1 MSNTDQNESD
11 FNIWEW
17 LAELELLYCV
27 ILFLLVFIV
36 IPVVLSNT
44 LLSKP
49 IADYST
55 SNGQHSVEHL
65 QGVVDIIQN
74 NEPPDQSTAAEE

>member
-17 LAELELLYCV
+17 LAKLELLYCV
-27 ILFLLVFIV
+27 ILFLLGFIV

-44 LLSKP
+44 LLREP
-49 IADYST
+49 IANYST
-55 SNGQHSVEHL
+55 SNGQHSVEDL
-65 QGVVDIIQN
+65 QRVIYIIQDD
-74 NEPPDQSTAAEE
+74 EPPNQNPAAEE